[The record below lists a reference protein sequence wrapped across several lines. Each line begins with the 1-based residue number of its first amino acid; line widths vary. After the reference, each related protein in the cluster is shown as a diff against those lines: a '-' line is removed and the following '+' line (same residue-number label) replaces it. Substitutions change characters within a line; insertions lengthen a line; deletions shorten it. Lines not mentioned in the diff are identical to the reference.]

1 MFLSLDHQNGLAIYD
16 QIVRQ
21 VKFAVA
27 CGALRQG
34 ELVPSVR
41 ELARELAI
49 NPNTVAR
56 AFRELQSEGVL
67 SSVRGTGMEVAEG
80 AEGRCRSQ
88 RLELIRAR
96 LRQVLAEAIHS
107 QLEAGELRS
116 LVELELAAAEKQV
129 EKRRDKQKV

>member
-1 MFLSLDHQNGLAIYD
+1 MFFSIDPHNGLAIYE

-27 CGALRQG
+27 SEALRPG

-56 AFRELQSEGVL
+56 AYRQLQDETVL
-67 SSVRGTGMEVAEG
+67 QSVRGTGMEVADS
-80 AEGRCRSQ
+80 ARAQCRSD
-88 RLELIRAR
+88 RRDLVRVR
-96 LRQVLAEAIHS
+96 LRQVLHEAVKS
-107 QLEAGELRS
+107 GLDPDDVRK
-116 LVELELAAAEKQV
+116 LVEREMQSLEREI
-129 EKRRDKQKV
+129 KREAV

>member
-1 MFLSLDHQNGLAIYD
+1 MFIQVETQNGLAVYD

-27 CGALRQG
+27 DGAIRSG

-56 AFRELQSEGVL
+56 AYRQLQDDGVL
-67 SSVRGTGMEVAEG
+67 EPVRGTGLAVSPSARR
-80 AEGRCRSQ
+80 RCQSERVKLLS
-88 RLELIRAR
+88 AR
-96 LRQVLAEAIHS
+96 LRQVLAEAVQSGLSADDIDN
-107 QLEAGELRS
+107 LLRA
-116 LVELELAAAEKQV
+116 ELAAA
-129 EKRRDKQKV
+129 RREQPK